1 MGTYRVDALWHPA
14 LEMAVGLQT
23 YLSVD
28 LHKVVDLGAAWR
40 TSVRRTLPRD
50 FAAQLQSMTGQ
61 QETSVLLA
69 AASAYI
75 TQWAQEH
82 GGSEQDFITWLD
94 GLDVAELYARTSLLV
109 PPGTGVPTNLIA
121 IKESLVDVLTK
132 WYAHYWR
139 GVDRRILAG
148 LATAH
153 EALCAQLTTGSNPD
167 VIEAVSGG
175 VRLKADE
182 SFDRVILIPQYHAR
196 PWNIYGLLGR
206 TVLQF
211 YPVEALPPLPDEPPA
226 RLMRILRALNEP
238 KRLAI
243 LRLLGGESKT
253 MSEIARQV
261 HLSKATVHYHLVL
274 LRAAGLVRVETTLN
288 RSPGDSYM
296 LRQTAIE
303 DLPRE
308 IAAYLDQAATGP
320 GQDEPEPRIKTPKG

>member
-1 MGTYRVDALWHPA
+1 MGDYAIDAVWHPA
-14 LEMAVGLQT
+14 LEMTVSLQT
-23 YLSVD
+23 YLSAE

-50 FAAQLQSMTGQ
+50 FASRLQNMTGQ
-61 QETSVLLA
+61 PRTGLVLGLA
-69 AASAYI
+69 PAYVV
-75 TQWAQEH
+75 QWMQSG
-82 GGSEQDFITWLD
+82 GGSEMDFINWLEAQD
-94 GLDVAELYARTSLLV
+94 LAGTYAITAALV
-109 PPGTGVPTNLIA
+109 PPGMGVPTDLME
-121 IKESLVDVLTK
+121 IKQSLVDLLTQ
-132 WYAHYWR
+132 WHTHYWTAI
-139 GVDRRILAG
+139 DRRILAG
-148 LATAH
+148 LSAAH
-153 EALCAQLTTGSNPD
+153 EDLKTKIASLGGPEL
-167 VIEAVSGG
+167 VEEVSGG
-175 VRLKADE
+175 VRLKADA
-182 SFDRVILIPQYHAR
+182 SFDRVFLIPQYHAR

-226 RLMRILRALNEP
+226 RLMRMLRALNEP

-296 LRQTAIE
+296 LRRAALDQ
-303 DLPRE
+303 LPRE
-308 IAAYLDQAATGP
+308 IAAYLDPPVTGQGSE
-320 GQDEPEPRIKTPKG
+320 GQETQNPKG